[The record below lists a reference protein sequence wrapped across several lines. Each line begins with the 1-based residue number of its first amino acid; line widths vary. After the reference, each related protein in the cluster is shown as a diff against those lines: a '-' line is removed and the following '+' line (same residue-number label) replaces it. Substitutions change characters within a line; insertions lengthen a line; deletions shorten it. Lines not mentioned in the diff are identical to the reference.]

1 MGVPSVIISPS
12 SNDVDI
18 SQEQAKVIKEK
29 FTQSFAGDNRGQALV
44 MTGSTKVDTFGF
56 DPKQLSLSDIRNI
69 SEERVCACLG
79 IPAAVVGFGSGLE
92 ATKVGATMT
101 AMIKL
106 AWTGNIIPSQRIIAQ
121 VITKQ
126 LLIDFDDNDDL
137 DVVFDNSRIVALQ
150 EDKSEKIRRL
160 TDGVKSG
167 WVRISEVRQAEGL
180 PIDESDEIYLRP
192 LNLVE
197 IE

>member
-1 MGVPSVIISPS
+1 MV
-12 SNDVDI
+12 
-18 SQEQAKVIKEK
+18 
-29 FTQSFAGDNRGQALV
+29 
-44 MTGSTKVDTFGF
+44 
-56 DPKQLSLSDIRNI
+56 
-69 SEERVCACLG
+69 
-79 IPAAVVGFGSGLE
+79 
-92 ATKVGATMT
+92 
-101 AMIKL
+101 
-106 AWTGNIIPSQRIIAQ
+106 SQRIIAQ